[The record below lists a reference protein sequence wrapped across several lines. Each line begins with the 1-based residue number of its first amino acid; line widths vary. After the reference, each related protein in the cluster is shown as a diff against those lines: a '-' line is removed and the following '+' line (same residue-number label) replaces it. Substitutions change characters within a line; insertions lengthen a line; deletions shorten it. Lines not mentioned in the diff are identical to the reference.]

1 MMKPIDRVK
10 AMTEGKEVDRPGVA
24 FWKHFPLDDRNVE
37 KMIETTVNF
46 QLQFESD
53 FVKISH
59 NGLYS
64 IEDWGSEIK
73 WPEKDTEVG
82 KVTDFSIKEIS
93 DWENLKVNSPVEGA
107 LGREVKITKGIVD
120 GFKGD
125 VPVLATIFSPLTT
138 AIKMSG
144 DDTLFN
150 HMKSNPDS
158 VHKGLETITETTVQ
172 FVQELLD
179 LGIDGVF
186 FASQLATHDR
196 MSPEE
201 YDEFGKKYDDIIFQ
215 TVQDKTWFNI
225 AHIHGEEPMF
235 EKVSGYPVQ
244 ALNWHDRLSNVVLS
258 EAKNMTD
265 KILIGGIEEKKD
277 LDEKNETGIKEQFED
292 ALTQVGQKNKLILG
306 PGCVMNLTTTNERL
320 ALARSL
326 VNKL

>member
-1 MMKPIDRVK
+1 
-10 AMTEGKEVDRPGVA
+10 
-24 FWKHFPLDDRNVE
+24 
-37 KMIETTVNF
+37 
-46 QLQFESD
+46 
-53 FVKISH
+53 
-59 NGLYS
+59 
-64 IEDWGSEIK
+64 
-73 WPEKDTEVG
+73 
-82 KVTDFSIKEIS
+82 
-93 DWENLKVNSPVEGA
+93 
-107 LGREVKITKGIVD
+107 
-120 GFKGD
+120 
-125 VPVLATIFSPLTT
+125 
-138 AIKMSG
+138 
-144 DDTLFN
+144 
-150 HMKSNPDS
+150 
-158 VHKGLETITETTVQ
+158 
-172 FVQELLD
+172 
-179 LGIDGVF
+179 
-186 FASQLATHDR
+186 
-196 MSPEE
+196 
-201 YDEFGKKYDDIIFQ
+201 IIFQ